1 MAWFFIALIGT
12 FFYACTNHLDKIL
25 LEKYFKGGVGALF
38 LFSSL
43 LSVLALPFLLLA
55 DPSVLNVSLSNML
68 VLVIVA
74 IFHLLVLWF
83 YLVALK
89 HDEASIVIVFYQLVP
104 VFAYVL
110 GYLILGEIL
119 TRLQLIAMALVI
131 LGTTIISFEI
141 DIDNNF
147 KLRRKVILPMLAAAF
162 FWAAGGTVFKMVA
175 LEENVVR
182 SLFWEHLTLFIA
194 GIVIFIFI
202 RPYRENFL
210 LAIKN
215 SSKAILSLNLLNE
228 ALYMF
233 GNIIFSFA
241 YIMAPVSLVLLTDS
255 FQPVFVLAVG
265 IFLTI
270 FFRKIT
276 VEKIQA
282 KHLWH
287 KVSAII
293 ITGIGTYLLFMS

>member
-1 MAWFFIALIGT
+1 MTWFFIALVGT
-12 FFYACTNHLDKIL
+12 FFYACTNHIDKIL
-25 LEKYFKGGVGALF
+25 LEKYFKGQVGALF
-38 LFSSL
+38 LFSAL
-43 LSVLALPFLLLA
+43 LSVLALPFLLLV
-55 DPSVLNVSLSNML
+55 DPSVLNISLSNML
-68 VLVIVA
+68 ILVMVA
-74 IFHLLVLWF
+74 IFHLLVVWF
-83 YLVALK
+83 YLIALK
-89 HDEASIVIVFYQLVP
+89 HDEASVVIVFYQLVP
-104 VFAYVL
+104 VFAYIL
-110 GYLILGEIL
+110 GYLILGETL

-141 DIDNNF
+141 DIDNQF

-194 GIVIFIFI
+194 GIVIFVFA
-202 RPYRENFL
+202 RSYRENFL
-210 LAIKN
+210 LTIKN
-215 SSKAILSLNLLNE
+215 SSKTILSFNLLNE

-233 GNIIFSFA
+233 GNVIFSFA

-255 FQPVFVLAVG
+255 FQPIFVLAIG

-270 FFRKIT
+270 FFPRIS

-282 KHLWH
+282 KHLWQ
-287 KVSAII
+287 KVFAII
-293 ITGIGTYLLFMS
+293 VTGIGTYLLFIS

>member
-1 MAWFFIALIGT
+1 MTWFFIALLGT

-38 LFSSL
+38 LFSAL
-43 LSVLALPFLLLA
+43 LSGLALPFLLLV
-55 DPSVLNVSLSNML
+55 DPSVLNVGLNNML
-68 VLVIVA
+68 VLVTVA
-74 IFHLLVLWF
+74 IFHLLVVWF
-83 YLVALK
+83 YLIALK

-104 VFAYVL
+104 VFAYIL
-110 GYLILGEIL
+110 GYLILGETL
-119 TRLQLIAMALVI
+119 TRLQLVAMALVI
-131 LGTTIISFEI
+131 LGTTIVSFEI
-141 DIDNNF
+141 DIENKF
-147 KLRRKVILPMLAAAF
+147 KLRRKVILPMVAAAF

-182 SLFWEHLTLFIA
+182 SLFWEHLTLTVV

-202 RPYRENFL
+202 RSYREDFL

-215 SSKAILSLNLLNE
+215 SSKTILSFNLLNE
-228 ALYMF
+228 ILYIS

-255 FQPVFVLAVG
+255 FQPVFVLAIG

-270 FFRKIT
+270 FFKKIT

-282 KHLWH
+282 KHLWQ
-287 KVSAII
+287 KVFAIVV
-293 ITGIGTYLLFMS
+293 TGIGTYLLFL

>member
-1 MAWFFIALIGT
+1 MIWFFIALIGT

-38 LFSSL
+38 LFSAL

-55 DPSVLNVSLSNML
+55 DPSVLNVSLSNMF

-74 IFHLLVLWF
+74 IFHLLVVWF
-83 YLVALK
+83 YLIALK

-104 VFAYVL
+104 VFAYIL
-110 GYLILGEIL
+110 GYFILGETL
-119 TRLQLIAMALVI
+119 TKLQLIAMALVI

-175 LEENVVR
+175 IEENVVR
-182 SLFWEHLTLFIA
+182 SLFWEHLTLTVV
-194 GIVIFIFI
+194 GIVIFIFV
-202 RPYRENFL
+202 RSYREDFL
-210 LAIKN
+210 MAVKN
-215 SSKAILSLNLLNE
+215 SSKTILSFNLLNE
-228 ALYMF
+228 VLYIF
-233 GNIIFSFA
+233 GNVIFSFA

-255 FQPVFVLAVG
+255 FQPVFVLVIG

-270 FFRKIT
+270 FFKR
-276 VEKIQA
+276 
-282 KHLWH
+282 L
-287 KVSAII
+287 
-293 ITGIGTYLLFMS
+293 

>member
-1 MAWFFIALIGT
+1 MTWFFIALLGT

-38 LFSSL
+38 LFSAL
-43 LSVLALPFLLLA
+43 FSVLALPFLLLV
-55 DPSVLNVSLSNML
+55 DPSVLHISLSNML
-68 VLVIVA
+68 VLVLVA
-74 IFHLLVLWF
+74 IFHLLVVWF
-83 YLVALK
+83 YLIALK
-89 HDEASIVIVFYQLVP
+89 HDEASVVIVFYQLVP
-104 VFAYVL
+104 VFAYIL
-110 GYLILGEIL
+110 GYLILGETL

-131 LGTTIISFEI
+131 LGTTIVSFEI
-141 DIDNNF
+141 DIDNKF
-147 KLRRKVILPMLAAAF
+147 KLRRKVILPMLGAAF

-182 SLFWEHLTLFIA
+182 SLFWEHLTLTVA
-194 GIVIFIFI
+194 GIVIFIFV
-202 RPYRENFL
+202 RSYREDFL

-215 SSKAILSLNLLNE
+215 SSKTILSFNLLNE
-228 ALYMF
+228 VLYIS

-255 FQPVFVLAVG
+255 FQPVFVLAIG

-282 KHLWH
+282 KHLWQ
-287 KVSAII
+287 KIFAII
-293 ITGIGTYLLFMS
+293 VTGIGTYLLFI

>member
-1 MAWFFIALIGT
+1 MTWFFIALIGT
-12 FFYACTNHLDKIL
+12 FLYACTNHLDKIL
-25 LEKYFKGGVGALF
+25 LEKYFKGEVGTLF
-38 LFSSL
+38 LFSAL
-43 LSVLALPFLLLA
+43 ISVLALPFLLWA
-55 DPSVLNVSLSNML
+55 DPSVFNVSLSNML

-83 YLVALK
+83 YLIALK
-89 HDEASIVIVFYQLVP
+89 HDEASVVIVFYQLVP
-104 VFAYVL
+104 VFAYIL
-110 GYLILGEIL
+110 GYFILGETL
-119 TRLQLIAMALVI
+119 TRFQLIAMALVI
-131 LGTTIISFEI
+131 FGTTIISFEI
-141 DIDNNF
+141 DTDNKF

-182 SLFWEHLTLFIA
+182 SLFWEHLTLVVA

-202 RPYRENFL
+202 RSYRENFL

-215 SSKAILSLNLLNE
+215 SSKTILSFNLLNE
-228 ALYMF
+228 VLYMI
-233 GNIIFSFA
+233 GNIIFAFA

-255 FQPVFVLAVG
+255 FQPIFVLAIG

-282 KHLWH
+282 KHLWQ
-287 KVSAII
+287 KIFAII
-293 ITGIGTYLLFMS
+293 VTGIGTYLLFAL

>member
-1 MAWFFIALIGT
+1 MTWFFIALIGT

-25 LEKYFKGGVGALF
+25 LEKYFKGGIGALF
-38 LFSSL
+38 LFSAL
-43 LSVLALPFLLLA
+43 FSVLALPFLFLA
-55 DPSVLNVSLSNML
+55 DSSVFNISLSNML

-74 IFHLLVLWF
+74 IFHLLVVWF
-83 YLVALK
+83 YLIALK

-104 VFAYVL
+104 VLAYIL
-110 GYLILGEIL
+110 GYLILGETL

-131 LGTTIISFEI
+131 LGTTIVSFEI
-141 DIDNNF
+141 DIDNKF

-162 FWAAGGTVFKMVA
+162 CWAAGGTVFKMVA

-194 GIVIFIFI
+194 GIVIFLFV
-202 RPYRENFL
+202 RSYRKDFL

-215 SSKAILSLNLLNE
+215 SSKTILSINLLNE
-228 ALYMF
+228 VLYIS
-233 GNIIFSFA
+233 GNVIFSFA

-255 FQPVFVLAVG
+255 FQPVFVLGIG

-270 FFRKIT
+270 FFKKIA

-282 KHLWH
+282 KHLWQ
-287 KVSAII
+287 KIFAII
-293 ITGIGTYLLFMS
+293 ITGIGTYLLFIL

>member
-1 MAWFFIALIGT
+1 M
-12 FFYACTNHLDKIL
+12 
-25 LEKYFKGGVGALF
+25 
-38 LFSSL
+38 
-43 LSVLALPFLLLA
+43 
-55 DPSVLNVSLSNML
+55 LNVSLNNLLIL
-68 VLVIVA
+68 VLVS

-83 YLVALK
+83 YLIALK

-104 VFAYVL
+104 VFAYML
-110 GYLILGEIL
+110 GYLILGERL
-119 TRLQLIAMALVI
+119 TKLQLIAMALVI

-147 KLRRKVILPMLAAAF
+147 KLRRKVILPMIAAAF

-182 SLFWEHLTLFIA
+182 SLFWEHFTLTIA
-194 GIVIFIFI
+194 GIIILTMI
-202 RPYRENFL
+202 RSYREDFF

-215 SSKAILSLNLLNE
+215 SSKTILSFNLLNE
-228 ALYMF
+228 ALYVL

-241 YIMAPVSLVLLTDS
+241 YVMAPVSLVLLTDS
-255 FQPVFVLAVG
+255 FQPIFVLAIG

-270 FFRKIT
+270 FFKKIT

-282 KHLWH
+282 KHLWQ
-287 KVSAII
+287 KIFAII
-293 ITGIGTYLLFMS
+293 VTGIGTYLLFI

>member
-1 MAWFFIALIGT
+1 MTWFFLALIGT

-43 LSVLALPFLLLA
+43 FSVLAIPFLLLA
-55 DPSVLNVSLSNML
+55 DPSVFNVSLSNTL
-68 VLVIVA
+68 VLVLVA
-74 IFHLLVLWF
+74 VFHLLVVWF
-83 YLVALK
+83 YLIALK
-89 HDEASIVIVFYQLVP
+89 HDEASVVIVFYQLVP
-104 VFAYVL
+104 VFAYIL
-110 GYLILGEIL
+110 GYLILGETL

-141 DIDNNF
+141 DIDNKF

-175 LEENVVR
+175 LEENVIR
-182 SLFWEHLTLFIA
+182 SLFWEHLTLVVV
-194 GIVIFIFI
+194 GIVIFIFV
-202 RPYRENFL
+202 RSYREDFL

-215 SSKAILSLNLLNE
+215 SSKTVLSLNLLNE
-228 ALYMF
+228 VLYML

-255 FQPVFVLAVG
+255 FQPVFVLAIG

-270 FFRKIT
+270 FFKKIT

-282 KHLWH
+282 KHLWQ
-287 KVSAII
+287 KIFAII
-293 ITGIGTYLLFMS
+293 VTGIGTYLLFVS

>member
-1 MAWFFIALIGT
+1 MTWFFIALVGT

-38 LFSSL
+38 LFSAL
-43 LSVLALPFLLLA
+43 FSVLALPFLFLA

-68 VLVIVA
+68 VLVVVA
-74 IFHLLVLWF
+74 VFHLLVLWF
-83 YLVALK
+83 YLIALK
-89 HDEASIVIVFYQLVP
+89 HDEASVVIVFYQLVP

-110 GYLILGEIL
+110 GYLILGETL

-141 DIDNNF
+141 DIDNRF

-182 SLFWEHLTLFIA
+182 SLFWEHLTLTA
-194 GIVIFIFI
+194 TGIVIFIFV

-210 LAIKN
+210 LAIKS
-215 SSKAILSLNLLNE
+215 SSKTILSFNLLNE
-228 ALYMF
+228 ALYVF

-255 FQPVFVLAVG
+255 FQPVFVLAIG

-270 FFRKIT
+270 FFKKIT

-282 KHLWH
+282 KHLWQ
-287 KVSAII
+287 KVFAII
-293 ITGIGTYLLFMS
+293 ITGIGAYLLFV